1 MKSNDMVKR
10 EQHSDLSVN
19 IIVTVIDGKLE
30 RKRRRARR
38 SRQLVNVLKDKR
50 RYWNLKEEAPIRPL

>member
-10 EQHSDLSVN
+10 EHHSVLSVN

-30 RKRRRARR
+30 CKRRRARR
-38 SRQLVNVLKDKR
+38 GRQLVKVLKDKR
-50 RYWNLKEEAPIRPL
+50 IYWNLKEEAPVRTV